1 MKDKNDRNLYV
12 EFLLEEIKGK
22 AKKAGIR
29 PDWRGNYFSSKLL
42 ADLRELIELSGFEK
56 AFIYIEGKMDRS
68 KKRWEQVG
76 MEIIEN
82 AMQNLKENHKFD
94 METKGYII
102 GKLNQ
107 LLNYKKE
114 EKHERN

>member
-1 MKDKNDRNLYV
+1 MKDKNDRNLSI
-12 EFLLEEIKGK
+12 ESLLEEIKGK
-22 AKKAGIR
+22 VKKAGIR
-29 PDWRGNYFSSKLL
+29 PDWRGNYFSGKLL

-56 AFIYIEGKMDRS
+56 AFIYLEGKMDRS
-68 KKRWEQVG
+68 KNRWEQAG
-76 MEIIEN
+76 MKIIEN
-82 AMQNLKENHKFD
+82 AMQNLKGNHKFD

-114 EKHERN
+114 DKNE

>member
-1 MKDKNDRNLYV
+1 MLNKDGQI
-12 EFLLEEIKGK
+12 ECLLKEIRENILKEK
-22 AKKAGIR
+22 LK
-29 PDWRGNYFSSKLL
+29 PDWKGNYFSGRMLN
-42 ADLRELIELSGFEK
+42 DLRELIELSGLEK